1 MNLCQGDRLLL
12 SDLEC
17 HGQCY
22 DLINK
27 KEKDKQS
34 SSEGILSEDFSIEED
49 SSDGESSGSDE
60 SANQQSQKPSKSSGL
75 SRFKNVVKKF
85 IPGIRL
91 KQSKNVKEGQKSPIH
106 SQVRIMISIPTFLGL
121 AKVMAKVS

>member
-1 MNLCQGDRLLL
+1 M
-12 SDLEC
+12 
-17 HGQCY
+17 
-22 DLINK
+22 
-27 KEKDKQS
+27 QS
-34 SSEGILSEDFSIEED
+34 SSEDNSIQGN

-106 SQVRIMISIPTFLGL
+106 SQVRIMISILTFLGL